1 VPPGRDVVVMAS
13 GLGATEA
20 AIVMGRFAVA
30 ERGEFVL
37 ESLTVIATDDVPTE
51 LCTGVP
57 EIEPVE
63 LLIDNPPGRPLAL

>member
-1 VPPGRDVVVMAS
+1 MPPGRDVVVMAS

-20 AIVMGRFAVA
+20 AIVIGRLAVA
-30 ERGEFVL
+30 ECGEFVL

>member
-1 VPPGRDVVVMAS
+1 MPPGRDVVVMAS

>member
-1 VPPGRDVVVMAS
+1 MAS